1 MPVPRHHVDG
11 RVKPGH
17 DGGMVTPDGESRKPG
32 SPRTGERLPPLDLL
46 AALTVVTLWGLNF
59 VAGKEAVA
67 ALPPFL
73 VSTIRFVAVGLLLAP
88 FCRPRRDQ
96 LPALAVVAMVL
107 GVGHFG
113 LLFYALKDL
122 DAGSAAVAIQLGVPF
137 SVLLAWMVFRDR
149 PGGRRLAGIALAFSG
164 VALLAGDPGRPS
176 LGPLLL
182 VVVSISFW
190 SVANI
195 LVKRLGEISPL
206 VLNGWVSL
214 LAAPVML
221 ALTLTFEHG
230 QAAAMAAAGWQ
241 AWAGVA
247 FTILFSSI
255 VAYSLWYR
263 LLGRH
268 PVSRVVPFSLL
279 GPVVGFLGGVV
290 VLGEALTVYK
300 VVGGL
305 LTVAGV
311 AVIELLPGPSPVA
324 AGEPEPAA

>member
-1 MPVPRHHVDG
+1 MTPT
-11 RVKPGH
+11 PGV
-17 DGGMVTPDGESRKPG
+17 G
-32 SPRTGERLPPLDLL
+32 RLPPVDLL

-59 VAGKEAVA
+59 VAAKEALA

-73 VSTIRFVAVGLLLAP
+73 VTSIRFVAVGLLLAP

-107 GVGHFG
+107 GIGHFG
-113 LLFYALKDL
+113 LLFLALKSL
-122 DAGSAAVAIQLGVPF
+122 DAGSGAVAIQLGVPF
-137 SVLLAWMVFRDR
+137 SVLLAWIVFHDR
-149 PGGRRLAGIALAFSG
+149 PGGRRLAGIALAFCG
-164 VALLAGDPGRPS
+164 VAVLAGDPGRPN
-176 LGPLLL
+176 LVPLLVAVL
-182 VVVSISFW
+182 SISMW
-190 SVANI
+190 AVANI
-195 LVKRLGEISPL
+195 LVKRLGAISPL

-214 LAAPVML
+214 LAAPVMV

-230 QAAAMAAAGWQ
+230 QGAAMAAAGWRP
-241 AWAGVA
+241 WAGVA
-247 FTILFSSI
+247 FTTLFSSI

-268 PVSRVVPFSLL
+268 AVSRVVPFTLL

-290 VLGEALTVYK
+290 VLGEAVTAYK

-324 AGEPEPAA
+324 ASEPEPAA

>member
-1 MPVPRHHVDG
+1 MSPAG
-11 RVKPGH
+11 PGPAA
-17 DGGMVTPDGESRKPG
+17 G
-32 SPRTGERLPPLDLL
+32 RLPPLDLL

-59 VAGKEAVA
+59 VAAKIALA

-73 VSTIRFVAVGLLLAP
+73 VTSIRFIAVGLLLAP
-88 FCRPRRDQ
+88 VFRPRRDQ
-96 LPALAVVAMVL
+96 LPALAAVAMVL
-107 GVGHFG
+107 GIGHFG
-113 LLFYALKDL
+113 LLFLALKNL
-122 DAGSAAVAIQLGVPF
+122 DAGSAAVTIQLGVPF
-137 SVLLAWMVFRDR
+137 SVLLAWVVFRDR

-164 VALLAGDPGRPS
+164 VAVLAGDPGRPN
-176 LGPLLL
+176 LGPLL
-182 VVVSISFW
+182 VVVLSISLW
-190 SVANI
+190 AVANI
-195 LVKRLGEISPL
+195 LVKRLGAISPL

-214 LAAPVML
+214 LAAPVMV
-221 ALTLTFEHG
+221 ALSLTFEHG
-230 QAAAMAAAGWQ
+230 QAASMAAAGWRP
-241 AWAGVA
+241 WAGVA

-268 PVSRVVPFSLL
+268 AVSRVVPFTLL
-279 GPVVGFLGGVV
+279 GPVVGFLGGVL
-290 VLGEALTVYK
+290 VLGEAVTVYK